1 MVSLFKKMQV
11 FFKSIKVLKNWH
23 VYPLVYLGLIKNKH
37 VILETRSNLKM
48 KLRTNSTDLMAFTSV
63 WLDEEYSKPKFEIET
78 DDVVLD
84 IGAHIGL
91 FTLFASQFCTNGKIY
106 CFEPI
111 KENFE
116 LLQENIKM
124 NNLENVIIFN
134 VAVSDQ
140 TTPIEI
146 FLNED
151 FSGHSMYVP
160 SLQPIY
166 VESTTIEKIFNDN
179 HINNFDF
186 VKIDCEGAEYPI
198 IDSIPDSYY
207 KKIKKMIIEYHFL
220 DSKPELLQNL
230 IKKLEKNTFAT
241 YKEFLHSGMGFLY
254 ALNEK

>member
-1 MVSLFKKMQV
+1 
-11 FFKSIKVLKNWH
+11 
-23 VYPLVYLGLIKNKH
+23 
-37 VILETRSNLKM
+37 
-48 KLRTNSTDLMAFTSV
+48 
-63 WLDEEYSKPKFEIET
+63 
-78 DDVVLD
+78 
-84 IGAHIGL
+84 
-91 FTLFASQFCTNGKIY
+91 
-106 CFEPI
+106 
-111 KENFE
+111 
-116 LLQENIKM
+116 
-124 NNLENVIIFN
+124 
-134 VAVSDQ
+134 
-140 TTPIEI
+140 
-146 FLNED
+146 
-151 FSGHSMYVP
+151 MYVP